1 MNAGNPISP
10 TGPCPTAATSRSS
23 TGSMITRDTCC
34 PAPPTGAWP
43 APTWWPASPPPPP
56 PPACRPPPSPTTDR
70 STPHDSPTPQRL
82 RTPAGQSGHHSEKR
96 SPRTPPDPR
105 QNRTLPP
112 NPQTLAGLPTPARHH
127 HRHANPARRLRRH
140 LQHRAHPPRPTP
152 GTTPAQAYQA
162 RPKASP
168 PNTAAEHFRIR
179 HDVVDQFGKTHP
191 PPRQPPAPPRHR
203 PHPRTHPR
211 TDPGDHHHR
220 HRRQQKP
227 PPRPQQPPR
236 RPRPQLL
243 AQPNKNPG
251 RWPGNL

>member
-70 STPHDSPTPQRL
+70 STRHRTSAGLPGPAQSQPTQHR
-82 RTPAGQSGHHSEKR
+82 R
-96 SPRTPPDPR
+96 
-105 QNRTLPP
+105 RTLP
-112 NPQTLAGLPTPARHH
+112 
-127 HRHANPARRLRRH
+127 
-140 LQHRAHPPRPTP
+140 HPPPCRRP
-152 GTTPAQAYQA
+152 
-162 RPKASP
+162 
-168 PNTAAEHFRIR
+168 IR
-179 HDVVDQFGKTHP
+179 QTHP

-203 PHPRTHPR
+203 PHPPTHPR

-243 AQPNKNPG
+243 AQPKQKPRPLAG
-251 RWPGNL
+251 ESVTHDATHLSPMTRLITAVSEGGLEPPRPLVGH